1 MTAINFAIAATIA
14 AAARRRREQ
23 QSQIPAPIHP
33 KPKAMTAAMT
43 AAMTNKEMTAALEDM
58 LNKWNAAKAKAK
70 LSHPEWS
77 EDQINNAVGNAFT
90 LQLVNK

>member
-1 MTAINFAIAATIA
+1 MIRGQEAKASTTH
-14 AAARRRREQ
+14 E
-23 QSQIPAPIHP
+23 P
-33 KPKAMTAAMT
+33 AMTAT
-43 AAMTNKEMTAALEDM
+43 MTNKEMTAALEDM

>member
-1 MTAINFAIAATIA
+1 MVIGAEGSTTHKPDMTT
-14 AAARRRREQ
+14 
-23 QSQIPAPIHP
+23 
-33 KPKAMTAAMT
+33 T
-43 AAMTNKEMTAALEDM
+43 MTNKEMTAALEDM